1 MRSENPSY
9 IYIIIYYI
17 TIFFV
22 GLVETNLFIIYYIYN
37 IYTLLLTFMAWYWSC
52 QSFLVEACVWG
63 QPRAL
68 RSRALK
74 RQYHASR
81 RCHLICI
88 CVFMEALLLRAASSR
103 LNRVSEGPKI
113 SMLLC
118 ALSVHLLNIW
128 INCVPV
134 SKSNKVLLKGCVVG
148 QVLQKLAPS

>member
-1 MRSENPSY
+1 VRSENPS
-9 IYIIIYYI
+9 YIIIYYI
-17 TIFFV
+17 TIFFRWISWDQ
-22 GLVETNLFIIYYIYN
+22 FIHNIYIYN
-37 IYTLLLTFMAWYWSC
+37 IYIYILLLTFMAWYWSC

-63 QPRAL
+63 QPWAL

-88 CVFMEALLLRAASSR
+88 CVFMEALLLRVASSR
-103 LNRVSEGPKI
+103 LNRVSEGQKI

-128 INCVPV
+128 INRVPV